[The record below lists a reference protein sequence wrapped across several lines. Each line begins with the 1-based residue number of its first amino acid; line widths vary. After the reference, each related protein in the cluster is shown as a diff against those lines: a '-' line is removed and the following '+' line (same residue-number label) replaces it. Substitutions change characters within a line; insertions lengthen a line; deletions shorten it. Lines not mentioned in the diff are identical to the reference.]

1 VCPETL
7 ARPAAVILVLQGE
20 ETHNLDL
27 AAVEKR
33 NLRKQLI
40 AQGYSME
47 VRAERMG

>member
-1 VCPETL
+1 M
-7 ARPAAVILVLQGE
+7 ILVLQGE